1 MFLCMYFVLRSAPL
15 SPPTPLLLSPLR
27 CPTSQLSLSF
37 SLRCRRVA
45 VVLLFF
51 KLTAQLEFFRQCELR
66 CRCHRVAAAHRI
78 VLSSESEVERA
89 RDRDENTYIF
99 LPVFDKMPYGSGS
112 RYATVG
118 GGAAA
123 AEAATAPKK
132 TVLINAIK
140 CNLVHCTRMS
150 AIYFTLLR
158 MLCRLFVQLWKN
170 ESVTLSLPQHCV
182 LESCMN
188 VFRRANE
195 LMLKWVKFVV
205 GNLNEC
211 VQLV

>member
-1 MFLCMYFVLRSAPL
+1 MYFVLRSAPL

-51 KLTAQLEFFRQCELR
+51 KLTAQLEFFSTMWVALSLSSRR
-66 CRCHRVAAAHRI
+66 SSAPHRVVEWEWGR
-78 VLSSESEVERA
+78 ESERQGRE
-89 RDRDENTYIF
+89 YIF

-112 RYATVG
+112 GSRYATVG
-118 GGAAA
+118 GAAAA

-140 CNLVHCTRMS
+140 CNLVHCTRIS
-150 AIYFTLLR
+150 AIYRTLLR
-158 MLCRLFVQLWKN
+158 MLCRLFVLLWKN
-170 ESVTLSLPQHCV
+170 ESVTLSLPQQCA

-188 VFRRANE
+188 LSKRANE
-195 LMLKWVKFVV
+195 LMLKWVQFVMC
-205 GNLNEC
+205 NLNEC